1 MAVEVNAKMV
11 KALRDVTGAGIMDC
25 KKALIACDGDQDA
38 AVEYLRKAGLAMA
51 AKKAGRIAAEG
62 LVSIKISDCA
72 KKAAIVEVNSETD
85 FVAKNDLF
93 KDFVAKVN
101 EQALFTKATNMDEF
115 KAEPW
120 IEDETKTVGDALVE
134 KVAVIHEN
142 LQIRRFEQ
150 LSSDSYIGGYVH
162 GGGRIGVLVSI
173 SCDNV
178 TEEVKKAVKNTA
190 MQIAALTPLFVDEA
204 SIPAEWS
211 AKENEIILGQIA
223 QDPKNANKPQ
233 QVQEK
238 MAIGKMKKR
247 LTEVCLMDQAFFLD
261 GEKTVGQYLN
271 GVAKENGTTIKVNSF
286 LRWETGEGIEKK
298 QEDFAAEV
306 AKQMAK

>member
-1 MAVEVNAKMV
+1 MANVTAQMV
-11 KALRDVTGAGIMDC
+11 KELRDLTGAGIMDC
-25 KKALIACDGDQDA
+25 KKALIETDGNIES
-38 AVEYLRKAGLAMA
+38 AVEVLRKAGLAMA

-62 LVSIKISDCA
+62 LVAFKVADDF
-72 KKAAIVEVNSETD
+72 KKASIVEVNSETD

-93 KDFVAKVN
+93 KDFVANVSA
-101 EQALFTKATNMDEF
+101 QALATNAKNMDEF

-120 IEDETKTVGDALVE
+120 IEDSSKTVGDALVE

-142 LQIRRFEQ
+142 LQIRRFEIVE
-150 LSSDSYIGGYVH
+150 SDSYIGSYLH
-162 GGGRIGVLVSI
+162 GGGRIGVLVSV
-173 SCDNV
+173 SCDTVND
-178 TEEVKKAVKNTA
+178 EIKKAVKNTA
-190 MQIAALTPLFVDEA
+190 MQIAALTPLFIDEA
-204 SIPAEWS
+204 RIPAEWM

-247 LTEVCLMDQAFFLD
+247 LTEVCLMDQEFFLD
-261 GEKTVGQYLN
+261 TEKTVGQYLAAV
-271 GVAKENGTTIKVNSF
+271 GKANGTEIKVNRF
-286 LRWETGEGIEKK
+286 VRFETGEGIEKK

-306 AKQMAK
+306 AKQMGK

>member
-1 MAVEVNAKMV
+1 MANVTAQMV
-11 KALRDVTGAGIMDC
+11 KELRDLTGAGIMDC
-25 KKALIACDGDQDA
+25 KKALIETDGNIES
-38 AVEYLRKAGLAMA
+38 AVEVLRKAGLAMA

-62 LVSIKISDCA
+62 LVSFKVSDDC

-93 KDFVAKVN
+93 KDFVANVTA
-101 EQALFTKATNMDEF
+101 QALATTAKTMDEF

-120 IEDETKTVGDALVE
+120 IEDASKTVGDALVE

-150 LSSDSYIGGYVH
+150 MVSDSYIGAYLH
-162 GGGRIGVLVSI
+162 GGGRIGVLVNI
-173 SCDNV
+173 SSDVVND
-178 TEEVKKAVKNTA
+178 EVKKAVKNTA
-190 MQIAALTPLFVDEA
+190 MQIAALSPLFVDEA
-204 SIPAEWS
+204 SIPAEWT

-223 QDPKNANKPQ
+223 QDPKNANKPA

-238 MAIGKMKKR
+238 MAVGKMKER
-247 LTEVCLMDQAFFLD
+247 LTEVCLLDQEFFLD
-261 GEKTVGQYLN
+261 NEKTVGQYLAAV
-271 GVAKENGTTIKVNSF
+271 GKENGTTIKVNSF
-286 LRWETGEGIEKK
+286 LRFETGEGIEKK

-306 AKQMAK
+306 AKQMGQ

>member
-1 MAVEVNAKMV
+1 MANVTAQMV
-11 KALRDVTGAGIMDC
+11 KELRDLTGAGIMDC
-25 KKALIACDGDQDA
+25 KRALIETEGDVQS
-38 AVEYLRKAGLAMA
+38 AVEVLRKAGLAMA

-62 LVSIKISDCA
+62 LVAFKVADDF
-72 KKAAIVEVNSETD
+72 KKAVVVEVNSETD

-93 KDFVAKVN
+93 KDFVANVSS
-101 EQALFTKATNMDEF
+101 QALATDAKTMDEF

-120 IEDETKTVGDALVE
+120 IEDASKTVADALVE

-150 LSSDSYIGGYVH
+150 LESESYIGSYLH
-162 GGGRIGVLVSI
+162 GGGRIAVLVSV

-178 TEEVKKAVKNTA
+178 NDNVKKAVKNVA
-190 MQIAALTPLFVDEA
+190 MQVAALNPLFLDEA
-204 SIPAEWS
+204 SIPAEWK

-223 QDPKNANKPQ
+223 QDPKNANKPL

-247 LTEVCLMDQAFFLD
+247 LTEVCLMNQEFFLD
-261 GEKTVGQYLN
+261 TEKNVGQYLAAV
-271 GVAKENGTTIKVNSF
+271 GKENGTEIKVDRF
-286 LRWETGEGIEKK
+286 IRFETGEGIEKK

-306 AKQMAK
+306 AKQMNK

>member
-1 MAVEVNAKMV
+1 MANVTAQMV
-11 KALRDVTGAGIMDC
+11 KELRDLTGAGIMDC
-25 KKALIACDGDQDA
+25 KRALIETDGNVQS
-38 AVEYLRKAGLAMA
+38 AVEVLRKAGLAMA

-62 LVSIKISDCA
+62 LVAFKVADDF
-72 KKAAIVEVNSETD
+72 KKAVVVEVNSETD

-93 KDFVAKVN
+93 KDFVANVSA
-101 EQALFTKATNMDEF
+101 QALATTAKNMDEF

-120 IEDETKTVGDALVE
+120 IEDASKTVGDALVE

-150 LSSDSYIGGYVH
+150 LVSESYIGSYLH
-162 GGGRIGVLVSI
+162 GGGRIAVLVSVT
-173 SCDNV
+173 CDNV
-178 TEEVKKAVKNTA
+178 NDNVKKAVKNVA
-190 MQIAALTPLFVDEA
+190 MQVAALNPLFLDEA
-204 SIPAEWS
+204 SIPAEWT
-211 AKENEIILGQIA
+211 AKENQIILGQIA

-247 LTEVCLMDQAFFLD
+247 LTEVCLMNQEFFLD
-261 GEKTVGQYLN
+261 TEKTVGQYLAAV
-271 GVAKENGTTIKVNSF
+271 GKENGTEIKVERF
-286 LRWETGEGIEKK
+286 IRFETGEGIEKK

-306 AKQMAK
+306 AKQMNK

>member
-1 MAVEVNAKMV
+1 MVNVTAAMV
-11 KALRDVTGAGIMDC
+11 KELRDITGAGIMDC
-25 KKALIACDGDQDA
+25 KKALIKTDGNIDE
-38 AVEYLRKAGLAMA
+38 AVEELRKSGLALA

-62 LVSIKISDCA
+62 LVSFKVSEDG

-93 KDFVAKVN
+93 KEFVAGVTA
-101 EQALFTKATNMDEF
+101 QALTTEAKDLDAF

-120 IEDETKTVGDALVE
+120 AEDASKTVGDVLVE

-150 LSSDSYIGGYVH
+150 MTSDSYIGSYLH
-162 GGGRIGVLVSI
+162 GGGRIGVLVNI
-173 SCDNV
+173 SA
-178 TEEVKKAVKNTA
+178 EVINDEIKKAVKNTA

-204 SIPAEWS
+204 SIPAEWT

-223 QDPKNANKPQ
+223 QDPKNANKPV

-238 MAIGKMKKR
+238 MAVGKMKKR

-261 GEKTVGQYLN
+261 GEKTVGQYLA
-271 GVAKENGTTIKVNSF
+271 GVAKENGTSLKVNSF
-286 LRWETGEGIEKK
+286 IRWETGEGIEKK

-306 AKQMAK
+306 AKQMNQ

>member
-1 MAVEVNAKMV
+1 MANVTAQMV
-11 KALRDVTGAGIMDC
+11 KELRDLTGAGIMDC
-25 KKALIACDGDQDA
+25 KRALIETDGNVQS
-38 AVEYLRKAGLAMA
+38 AVEVLRKAGLAMA

-62 LVSIKISDCA
+62 LVAFKVADDF
-72 KKAAIVEVNSETD
+72 KKAVVVEVNSETD

-93 KDFVAKVN
+93 KDFVANVSA
-101 EQALFTKATNMDEF
+101 QALATTAKNMDEF

-120 IEDETKTVGDALVE
+120 IEDASKTVGDALVE

-150 LSSDSYIGGYVH
+150 LVSESYIGSYLH
-162 GGGRIGVLVSI
+162 GGGRIAVLVSVT
-173 SCDNV
+173 CDNV
-178 TEEVKKAVKNTA
+178 NDNVKKAVKNVA
-190 MQIAALTPLFVDEA
+190 MQVAALNPLFLDEA
-204 SIPAEWS
+204 SIPAEWT

-247 LTEVCLMDQAFFLD
+247 LTEVCLMNQEFFLD
-261 GEKTVGQYLN
+261 TEKTVGQYLAAV
-271 GVAKENGTTIKVNSF
+271 GKENGTEIKVERF
-286 LRWETGEGIEKK
+286 IRFETGEGIEKK

-306 AKQMAK
+306 AKQMNK